1 MDADFLLL
9 RRMHQGDEGAIEE
22 FVRKYYP
29 LMLRY
34 CRLHLWDAGEA
45 EDVTQ
50 ETFARFFRT
59 LPQYQHYG
67 KAANYLYVI
76 AGNLCRDS
84 FKKARPLALD
94 DVPELAREETPSLDR
109 KLDVRRALDSL
120 PPELREAAVLY
131 YYQELPQSS
140 IAKILGIGLPLVK
153 YRLKR
158 AKELLALYL
167 GKEEPT

>member
-1 MDADFLLL
+1 M
-9 RRMHQGDEGAIEE
+9 
-22 FVRKYYP
+22 
-29 LMLRY
+29 
-34 CRLHLWDAGEA
+34 
-45 EDVTQ
+45 
-50 ETFARFFRT
+50 
-59 LPQYQHYG
+59 
-67 KAANYLYVI
+67 I

-94 DVPELAREETPSLDR
+94 DVPELAREETPALDR

>member
-94 DVPELAREETPSLDR
+94 DVPEQAREETPALDR